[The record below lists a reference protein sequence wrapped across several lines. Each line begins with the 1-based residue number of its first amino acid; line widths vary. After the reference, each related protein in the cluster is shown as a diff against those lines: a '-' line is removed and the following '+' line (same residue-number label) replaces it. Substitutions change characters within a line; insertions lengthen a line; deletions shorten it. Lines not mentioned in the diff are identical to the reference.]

1 MPCTESSS
9 PGTTA
14 VRYTDP
20 NVGIVGVSASV
31 ERGPDRA
38 RFGRSDM
45 QNTTA
50 RTQGEVRSQG
60 IHGPS
65 ERTEEEDALKRARGM
80 RGRAIRWE

>member
-20 NVGIVGVSASV
+20 NAGIVGISASA

-38 RFGRSDM
+38 RFGRLPAYPAK
-45 QNTTA
+45 NALRPFAPA
-50 RTQGEVRSQG
+50 R
-60 IHGPS
+60 PW
-65 ERTEEEDALKRARGM
+65 A
-80 RGRAIRWE
+80 